1 MLKHRDRRRDDA
13 PRENPHAVKRSRSR
27 HRWTTSLACAQPLL
41 RDCAALLASG
51 VWIAITTVASR
62 KHKA

>member
-1 MLKHRDRRRDDA
+1 MFKHRDRRRDDV
-13 PRENPHAVKRSRSR
+13 PRENPPAAKRSRSR
-27 HRWTTSLACAQPLL
+27 RRWTTSLACAQLLL

-51 VWIAITTVASR
+51 AWIAITTVASR